1 MNHGRLRNCVS
12 IPCKKKKNQKQ
23 TKNKHKQN
31 KKRNDL
37 EFNINLFCFKLCS
50 TFIAIVFN
58 EHALLC
64 FYVIPDLYHD
74 PFSILNQCTPNE
86 QTNKF
91 NVK

>member
-12 IPCKKKKNQKQ
+12 IQCKKKNKI
-23 TKNKHKQN
+23 KNKQKTNIN
-31 KKRNDL
+31 KTKR
-37 EFNINLFCFKLCS
+37 EMISNLFCFKLCS

-74 PFSILNQCTPNE
+74 PFSILNQCTPN
-86 QTNKF
+86 
-91 NVK
+91 